1 MEEKDEVLEA
11 LKQTSESLKE
21 EITRFDKILSI
32 STIKEEW
39 QSILQ
44 KKLDMKIALF
54 CVKKVTA
61 AWEAHQ
67 EAQGGDA

>member
-44 KKLDMKIALF
+44 KKHDMKIALF
-54 CVKKVTA
+54 CVKKVMA

-67 EAQGGDA
+67 EAQGGDG

>member
-32 STIKEEW
+32 STIMEEW

-54 CVKKVTA
+54 CVKKVMA

-67 EAQGGDA
+67 AIQGVED

>member
-1 MEEKDEVLEA
+1 MKEKDEVLEA

-32 STIKEEW
+32 STIMEEW

-44 KKLDMKIALF
+44 KKLDMKIALL
-54 CVKKVTA
+54 CVGKVME

-67 EAQGGDA
+67 AIQGVED

>member
-44 KKLDMKIALF
+44 KKLDMKIAMF
-54 CVKKVTA
+54 CVKKVMA

-67 EAQGGDA
+67 EVQGGDG